1 MERNQPGANPI
12 QEAKR
17 IAAPPAGRELIRLLQ
32 KQRGTE
38 LQQAMERAAAGD
50 YSGAQKALSVLLQ
63 DPETKKLLEQLGR

>member
-17 IAAPPAGRELIRLLQ
+17 IAATPTGRELIRLLQ
-32 KQRGTE
+32 KQGGTD